1 MTVQITKIDIR
12 NFRSARNLTVSPN
25 RLAVLVGKNDSG
37 KSNVLRALNLFFN
50 DETDPDQALDF
61 ETDHN
66 IFNRPNRRAKQ
77 ISIKLQIRIPY
88 TYHQTNGEYIVWEKS
103 WRAHGLVHDEYWGAR
118 DEQGQRGGVKTE
130 WVEIPDKSNVHA
142 LLRNINFVYVP
153 AIKDFEYFSQLRAS
167 IYDVIAEVADQ
178 EFRDKS
184 QGFERSI
191 SLQLDDLT
199 LEIAKSLGFQSR
211 LALPRDLS
219 HIFESLD
226 FLSEDQSISLSAR
239 GDGVKARH
247 IPLILKF
254 MADKKQSLQVRGAA
268 PHSFIWAYEEPE
280 NNLELASCVQLAD
293 QFLSFVNSGVSQV
306 FLTTHSPVFYNL
318 RDRHA
323 DESDRISSHHIFC
336 ESTEEG
342 TRETSEATDL
352 DDRMGTTAL
361 FARFAREFEERVR
374 EREAARAEAERL
386 AQEDRRK
393 LFVEGPSDREV
404 IGKALK
410 VFAPDRADQIDIETG
425 ENGAG
430 HSYVIDRLMGW
441 AAVARHAHDTPRA
454 AGLVD
459 RDPDASAAATDWNR
473 RPGNT
478 QFAKCMRLRAPQ
490 HLHAVLDAGFRLPIV
505 LEILY
510 DRRAWEW
517 AEKRGYLVER
527 PLVKSLPDDLLN
539 RLLKQETTLSDNLH
553 ENWEIYVCRQF
564 RQEGK
569 GPVARYFAQRPDE
582 EFHERLS
589 CLEEVVEEIVGYLF
603 PDDGS

>member
-1 MTVQITKIDIR
+1 MAVQITKISIH
-12 NFRSARNLTVSPN
+12 NFRSARNLTITPS

-50 DETDPDQALDF
+50 DKIDPDQVLHF

-66 IFNRPNRRAKQ
+66 IFNQPNRRAKQ
-77 ISIKLQIRIPY
+77 ISITVNIRLPY
-88 TYHQTNGEYIVWEKS
+88 TYHRVNGEYIVWEKN
-103 WRAHGLVHDEYWGAR
+103 WRAEGLIDDNYWGAW
-118 DEQGQRGGVKTE
+118 DELGPRGSIKTE
-130 WVEIPDKSNVHA
+130 LFEIPDRSNVHA

-178 EFRDKS
+178 EFREQS
-184 QGFERSI
+184 EGFEQSI
-191 SLQLDDLT
+191 SIQLDDLT
-199 LEIAKSLGFQSR
+199 AEIAKSLGFHSR

-226 FLSEDQSISLSAR
+226 FLSEDQSISLSSR
-239 GDGVKARH
+239 GDGIKARH

-254 MADKKQSLQVRGAA
+254 MADKKRSLQVRGVP

-293 QFLSFVNSGVSQV
+293 QFLGFTNDGVSQV

-323 DESDRISSHHIFC
+323 EEDDAISCHHIFC
-336 ESTEEG
+336 ENTEEG
-342 TRETSEATDL
+342 TKEASELSDL

-361 FARFAREFEERVR
+361 FGRFAREFEERVR
-374 EREAARAEAERL
+374 EQEAARVEAERL
-386 AQEDRRK
+386 AKEGRSK

-404 IGKALK
+404 IGKALR
-410 VFAPDRADQIDIETG
+410 VFAPGHASQIDIETAESG
-425 ENGAG
+425 GG
-430 HSYVIDRLMGW
+430 HLYVIDRLVGW
-441 AAVARHAHDTPRA
+441 AAVAKHVPNTARA

-459 RDPDASAAATDWNR
+459 RDPDAKAAANEWNGGQ
-473 RPGNT
+473 GNT
-478 QFAKCMRLRAPQ
+478 RFAKCMGLRAPE
-490 HLHAVLDAGFRLPIV
+490 HLHAVLHAGFQVPVV
-505 LEILY
+505 LETLY

-517 AEKRGYLVER
+517 AEQKGYLMDR
-527 PLVKSLPDDLLN
+527 PLVKSLPSDLAEQILN
-539 RLLKQETTLSDNLH
+539 QEATLADNLP
-553 ENWEIYVCRQF
+553 EDWEIYVRRQF

-569 GPVARYFAQRPDE
+569 GPVARYFAQRPDQ
-582 EFHERLS
+582 EFRERLP
-589 CLEEVVEEIVGYLF
+589 CLQEVVEEIVGYLF
-603 PDDGS
+603 PEDDR